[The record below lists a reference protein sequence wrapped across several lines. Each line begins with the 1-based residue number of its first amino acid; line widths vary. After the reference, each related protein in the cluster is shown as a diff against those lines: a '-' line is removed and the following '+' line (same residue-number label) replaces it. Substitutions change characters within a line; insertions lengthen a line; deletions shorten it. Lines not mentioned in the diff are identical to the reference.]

1 MDKFGTQQTLLVLKT
16 YAAKLLVLLNVLGET
31 LLRKACIQASCKQAK
46 GTSLCGLFSPQNA
59 PRRPA
64 AKFLKTQASFFV
76 HLPHRRSP
84 SLPSHAAP
92 HSCHSTEETQRQA
105 EGYCCFPAGHRGLEA
120 TGHPFWARSPTTG
133 FRSPALENSKTTRPG
148 LHRKGYGVLPFYIK
162 RGAISSPLKSERVVG
177 GF

>member
-1 MDKFGTQQTLLVLKT
+1 MPYLTTSSPSAHSGSFWQESQTRLAQLYPWGHLQSVSSIS
-16 YAAKLLVLLNVLGET
+16 AH
-31 LLRKACIQASCKQAK
+31 
-46 GTSLCGLFSPQNA
+46 GL
-59 PRRPA
+59 
-64 AKFLKTQASFFV
+64 
-76 HLPHRRSP
+76 LPHRRSP

-148 LHRKGYGVLPFYIK
+148 LHRKGYGVLPFYRK